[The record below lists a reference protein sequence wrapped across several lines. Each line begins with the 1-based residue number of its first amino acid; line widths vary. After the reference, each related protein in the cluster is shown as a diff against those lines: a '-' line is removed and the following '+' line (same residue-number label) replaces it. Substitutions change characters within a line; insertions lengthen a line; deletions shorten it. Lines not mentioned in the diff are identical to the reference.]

1 MKRKMWLL
9 LVIFLFLNCFSNA
22 EKSKKREWPS
32 VFNKGRALS
41 LRVLQNRLQSST
53 PGTISSKDVTNLGG
67 ITRLCG
73 YVIDDATHDVILV
86 GDSDPS
92 APPLSTDDFIL
103 ALRNAFHV
111 YDETEGNTRYY
122 SYPGCSIDPNPD
134 VFRKLQ
140 KLGDLITSASTT
152 GGIEEHLDDWHNL
165 CQEPQQVRVMGI
177 PFDSRFGQVMVK
189 ADYDMKT
196 LVDGSDD
203 SLHVPDFQSLTDL
216 TLNAIKPALIQE
228 KPITIPI
235 STMNRFWFYPGE
247 NKYLTDERSAIIEQC
262 PVKLLSEEQ
271 YLEKSGNARGTGR
284 ADPLAQ
290 AFCDSFTVHY
300 ADVAKKRPIYTEL
313 ENLFRLVAVA
323 KLMEHLDC
331 MAGTGLNL
339 DYLIREYP
347 VGVNEVDRTL
357 PGRSNVKE
365 FSHRKDYEGGY
376 SEVHLWLPS
385 CGGVS
390 IEIDPKKKEKKY
402 DETIEAKK
410 RLELLRSKI
419 IDDRPS
425 ENELKWN
432 FTLESKTELEE
443 WENFLKA
450 YAVLQGN
457 WVKQARNRD

>member
-9 LVIFLFLNCFSNA
+9 LLIFLCLNCFSNA
-22 EKSKKREWPS
+22 EKSKKKEGPS
-32 VFNKGRALS
+32 VFNQASALS
-41 LRVLQNRLQSST
+41 LRVLQQRLLSSDH
-53 PGTISSKDVTNLGG
+53 GIVSSEDVTHLGG
-67 ITRLCG
+67 ITRICG

-92 APPLSTDDFIL
+92 APPLYTDDFIL

-122 SYPGCSIDPNPD
+122 SYPGCSIDPDPE
-134 VFRKLQ
+134 VFRSLQ
-140 KLGDLITSASTT
+140 KLGDLITSPSTT
-152 GGIEEHLDDWHNL
+152 GGIEEHLEDWHNL

-203 SLHVPDFQSLTDL
+203 SLHVPGFQSLTDL
-216 TLNAIKPALIQE
+216 TLNAITPALIQE

-247 NKYLTDERSAIIEQC
+247 NKYLTDEQSAIIEQC

-290 AFCDSFTVHY
+290 TFCDSFTVHY
-300 ADVAKKRPIYTEL
+300 GDVAKKRPIYTEL

-323 KLMEHLDC
+323 KLMEHLNC
-331 MAGTGLNL
+331 MAVAGLNL
-339 DYLIREYP
+339 NYLIREYP

-376 SEVHLWLPS
+376 SEIHLWLPS

-390 IEIDPKKKEKKY
+390 IELDPESKNVKP
-402 DETIEAKK
+402 DRTAETLS
-410 RLELLRSKI
+410 RLKWFRMQI
-419 IDDRPS
+419 IKARPHD
-425 ENELKWN
+425 NELKWKLP
-432 FTLESKTELEE
+432 LESKTDLEH
-443 WENFLKA
+443 WEKFLKT
-450 YAVLQGN
+450 YAFLS
-457 WVKQARNRD
+457 RN